1 MMDLGFILMAGRRF
15 SLKWGWEAPWTPKMT
30 SPFALQSIFSGGS
43 IAEHPPLGIIIFC
56 PEADRVKVQRNFKTS
71 QRWVE
76 RKENGND
83 SL

>member
-1 MMDLGFILMAGRRF
+1 MMDLGFIFMAGRRF
-15 SLKWGWEAPWTPKMT
+15 SLKWGWEGPWTPKMT

-43 IAEHPPLGIIIFC
+43 IAEHSPLGIIIFY
-56 PEADRVKVQRNFKTS
+56 PEADRVKVQRYFKTS
-71 QRWVE
+71 QRWGE